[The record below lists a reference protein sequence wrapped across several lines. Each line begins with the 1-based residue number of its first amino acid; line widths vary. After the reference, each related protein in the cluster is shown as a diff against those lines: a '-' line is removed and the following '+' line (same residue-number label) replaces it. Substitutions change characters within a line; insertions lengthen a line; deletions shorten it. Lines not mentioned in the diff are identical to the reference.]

1 MNDDADK
8 TEEVLIHDLGEPPY
22 DRRLTDKILAAF
34 NHALALGYP
43 EIAER
48 LYVALEKAENEGV
61 RKYGE
66 RRGITVLDLAGL
78 WRAFIGARDTYQRAL
93 TDPAATSERR
103 ADALAKM
110 RERWR
115 IWVNFTELS
124 KSKS

>member
-1 MNDDADK
+1 MNDA
-8 TEEVLIHDLGEPPY
+8 TEKSEDVLIADVGEPPY

-61 RKYGE
+61 KKYGE

-78 WRAFIGARDTYQRAL
+78 WRAFIGARDSYQRAL
-93 TDPAATSERR
+93 TDPAATPERR
-103 ADALAKM
+103 AEALAKM

-115 IWVNFTELS
+115 LWVNFTESS
-124 KSKS
+124 KKS

>member
-1 MNDDADK
+1 MNDAAEKSDDG
-8 TEEVLIHDLGEPPY
+8 LIRDLGEPPY

-78 WRAFIGARDTYQRAL
+78 WRAFIGARDTYQRAMA
-93 TDPAATSERR
+93 DPAATPERR
-103 ADALAKM
+103 ADTLAKM

-115 IWVNFTELS
+115 LWVNFTESS
-124 KSKS
+124 KKS